1 MKKRVVFKKY
11 HYRECDSFAD
21 YLERMAAKG
30 WIFKGWKL
38 GLVFYKDQPRKE
50 SYAAEIF
57 PEGDENDKRPE
68 PNTQEYARYC
78 EEAGWELVD
87 SIGKFCVFRK
97 IREDAVPIVTEE
109 ERYENVRK
117 AEWKS
122 FGGKFFLSCF
132 MTALLYWRLGTFDY
146 VNYIFSDLLLLW
158 IFTWTVLLA
167 GELFHFIGFIAWKV
181 NSNHRMKQGC
191 RVFYGGGNRA
201 VHIWVGFRS
210 LLYFIFTVVFLG
222 AVAAF
227 SGRNRIF
234 IVLIVAVGFLIFSL
248 VMAWIRPS
256 REKNMLATLLFVC
269 IFPVM
274 VLAVSLGISEE
285 KKVDETE
292 TGEQEEIVETAYG
305 SGTVEIE
312 DSIKGIF
319 GEAVRYSIFLPEA
332 EGEKLKDPYEN
343 LVVCYTYRSSRKRI
357 LNRIYDICIQ
367 DEEEPPLYENI
378 WQALEAKQSNR
389 REEMA
394 VKYEDTV
401 LYFIGK
407 KDLNK
412 DQILFI
418 REALKL

>member
-181 NSNHRMKQGC
+181 NSNHRMKQGR

-269 IFPVM
+269 IFPIMILV
-274 VLAVSLGISEE
+274 VSLGISEE
-285 KKVDETE
+285 RKGNGKES
-292 TGEQEEIVETAYG
+292 GEQEAFVETAYG
-305 SGTVEIE
+305 SGSMEIE
-312 DSIKGIF
+312 DNIKGIF
-319 GEAVRYSIFLPEA
+319 GEAVQYGITFHAVKGVQGQESDENRIICYVYHSDRDWILDRIYSLYIDKGEDITEENLWESMKVKQSFQKTETAVRFQDRVLYMRSR
-332 EGEKLKDPYEN
+332 EKLD
-343 LVVCYTYRSSRKRI
+343 
-357 LNRIYDICIQ
+357 
-367 DEEEPPLYENI
+367 
-378 WQALEAKQSNR
+378 
-389 REEMA
+389 
-394 VKYEDTV
+394 
-401 LYFIGK
+401 
-407 KDLNK
+407 K
-412 DQILFI
+412 DQILFL
-418 REALKL
+418 RQALDL

>member
-50 SYAAEIF
+50 TYAAEIF

-87 SIGKFCVFRK
+87 STRKFCVFRK

-132 MTALLYWRLGTFDY
+132 MTGLLYWRLGTFDY
-146 VNYIFSDLLLLW
+146 VNYIFSDLLLLL

-167 GELFHFIGFIAWKV
+167 GELFHFIGFIAWKA
-181 NSNHRMKQGC
+181 NSNHRMKQGR

-269 IFPVM
+269 IFPIMILV
-274 VLAVSLGISEE
+274 VSLGISEE
-285 KKVDETE
+285 RKGNGKES
-292 TGEQEEIVETAYG
+292 GEQEAFVETAYG
-305 SGTVEIE
+305 SGSMEIE
-312 DSIKGIF
+312 DNIKGIF
-319 GEAVRYSIFLPEA
+319 GEAVQYGITFHAVKGVQGQESDENRIICYVYHSDRDWILDRIYSLYIDKGEDITEENLWESMKVKQSFQKTETAVRFQDRVLYMRSR
-332 EGEKLKDPYEN
+332 EKLD
-343 LVVCYTYRSSRKRI
+343 
-357 LNRIYDICIQ
+357 
-367 DEEEPPLYENI
+367 
-378 WQALEAKQSNR
+378 
-389 REEMA
+389 
-394 VKYEDTV
+394 
-401 LYFIGK
+401 
-407 KDLNK
+407 K
-412 DQILFI
+412 DQILFL
-418 REALKL
+418 RQALDL

>member
-181 NSNHRMKQGC
+181 NSNHRMKQGR

-227 SGRNRIF
+227 SGRNRTFVVF
-234 IVLIVAVGFLIFSL
+234 ISAVGFLIFGL
-248 VMAWIRPS
+248 VLTWIRPP

-269 IFPVM
+269 IFPIMILV
-274 VLAVSLGISEE
+274 VSLGISEE
-285 KKVDETE
+285 RKGNGKES
-292 TGEQEEIVETAYG
+292 GEQEAFVETAYG
-305 SGTVEIE
+305 SGSMEIE
-312 DSIKGIF
+312 DNIKGIF
-319 GEAVRYSIFLPEA
+319 GEAVQYGITFHAVKGVQGQESDENRIICYVYHSDRDWILDRIYSLYIDKGEDITEENLWESMKVKQSFQKTETAVRFQDRVLYMRSR
-332 EGEKLKDPYEN
+332 EKLD
-343 LVVCYTYRSSRKRI
+343 
-357 LNRIYDICIQ
+357 
-367 DEEEPPLYENI
+367 
-378 WQALEAKQSNR
+378 
-389 REEMA
+389 
-394 VKYEDTV
+394 
-401 LYFIGK
+401 
-407 KDLNK
+407 K
-412 DQILFI
+412 DQILFL
-418 REALKL
+418 RQALDL

>member
-30 WIFKGWKL
+30 WIFKGWRL

-50 SYAAEIF
+50 TYAAEIF

-87 SIGKFCVFRK
+87 STGKFCVFRK

-132 MTALLYWRLGTFDY
+132 MTALLYWRLGTAY
-146 VNYIFSDLLLLW
+146 YINYIFSDLLLLLL
-158 IFTWTVLLA
+158 FTWTVLFA
-167 GELFHFIGFIAWKV
+167 GELFHFLGFIAWIV
-181 NSNHRMKQGC
+181 SSNYRMKQGR
-191 RVFYGGGNRA
+191 RVFYGRGNRA
-201 VHIWVGFRS
+201 VHIWVCFRN
-210 LLYFIFTVVFLG
+210 LLYFIFTVVLLG

-227 SGRNRIF
+227 SGRNSVF
-234 IVLIVAVGFLIFSL
+234 IVLIIVVGFLIFSL
-248 VMAWIRPS
+248 VLTWIRPS
-256 REKNMLATLLFVC
+256 REKNILATLLFVC
-269 IFPVM
+269 IFPIM
-274 VLAVSLGISEE
+274 VLAISLGIAEE
-285 KKVDETE
+285 KKGNETAA
-292 TGEQEEIVETAYG
+292 GEQGEVIETAYG

-312 DSIKGIF
+312 DSIKGIL
-319 GEAVRYSIFLPEA
+319 GEAARYSIFLPEA
-332 EGEKLKDPYEN
+332 EGEELKNPYEN
-343 LVVCYTYRSSRKRI
+343 LVICYQYHSSWERI
-357 LNRIYDICIQ
+357 LNRIYHLYIRNQ
-367 DEEEPPLYENI
+367 EEPPLYENV
-378 WQALEAKQSNR
+378 WQALEVKQSNR
-389 REEMA
+389 KEEI
-394 VKYEDTV
+394 VVRYEDTV
-401 LYFIGK
+401 LYFTGK

-412 DQILFI
+412 DQILFL
-418 REALKL
+418 RQALDL

>member
-158 IFTWTVLLA
+158 IFTWTVLLI
-167 GELFHFIGFIAWKV
+167 GELFHFIGFIAWKA

-210 LLYFIFTVVFLG
+210 LLYFIFTVTLVG
-222 AVAAF
+222 AIVVF
-227 SGRNRIF
+227 SGRNRTFVVF
-234 IVLIVAVGFLIFSL
+234 ISAVGFLIFGL
-248 VMAWIRPS
+248 VLTWIRPS

-269 IFPVM
+269 IFPIMILV
-274 VLAVSLGISEE
+274 VSLGISEE
-285 KKVDETE
+285 RKGNGKES
-292 TGEQEEIVETAYG
+292 GEQEAFVETAYG
-305 SGTVEIE
+305 SGSMEIE
-312 DSIKGIF
+312 DNIKGIF
-319 GEAVRYSIFLPEA
+319 GEAVQYGITFHAVKGVQGQESDENRIICYVYHSDRDWILDRIYSLYIDKGEDITEENLWESMKVKQSFQKTETAVRFQDRVLYMRSR
-332 EGEKLKDPYEN
+332 EKLD
-343 LVVCYTYRSSRKRI
+343 
-357 LNRIYDICIQ
+357 
-367 DEEEPPLYENI
+367 
-378 WQALEAKQSNR
+378 
-389 REEMA
+389 
-394 VKYEDTV
+394 
-401 LYFIGK
+401 
-407 KDLNK
+407 K
-412 DQILFI
+412 DQILFL
-418 REALKL
+418 RQALDL

>member
-30 WIFKGWKL
+30 WLFKGWRL

-50 SYAAEIF
+50 TYAAEIF

-87 SIGKFCVFRK
+87 STRKFCVFRK

-132 MTALLYWRLGTFDY
+132 MTGLLYWRLGTFDY

-158 IFTWTVLLA
+158 IFTWTVLLI

-269 IFPVM
+269 IFPIMILV
-274 VLAVSLGISEE
+274 VSLGISEE
-285 KKVDETE
+285 RKGNGKES
-292 TGEQEEIVETAYG
+292 GEQEAFVETAYG
-305 SGTVEIE
+305 SGSMEIE
-312 DSIKGIF
+312 DNIKGIF
-319 GEAVRYSIFLPEA
+319 GEAVQYGITFHAVKGVQGQESDENRIICYVYHSDRDWILDRIYSLYIDKGEDITEENLWESMKVKQSFQKTETAVRFQDRVLYMRSR
-332 EGEKLKDPYEN
+332 EKLD
-343 LVVCYTYRSSRKRI
+343 
-357 LNRIYDICIQ
+357 
-367 DEEEPPLYENI
+367 
-378 WQALEAKQSNR
+378 
-389 REEMA
+389 
-394 VKYEDTV
+394 
-401 LYFIGK
+401 
-407 KDLNK
+407 K
-412 DQILFI
+412 DQILFL
-418 REALKL
+418 RQALDL

>member
-158 IFTWTVLLA
+158 IFTWTVLLI
-167 GELFHFIGFIAWKV
+167 GELFHFIGFIAWKA

-210 LLYFIFTVVFLG
+210 LLYFIFTVTLVG
-222 AVAAF
+222 AIVVF
-227 SGRNRIF
+227 SGRNRTFVVF
-234 IVLIVAVGFLIFSL
+234 ISAVGFLIFGL
-248 VMAWIRPS
+248 VLTWIRPP

-269 IFPVM
+269 IFPIMILV
-274 VLAVSLGISEE
+274 VSLGISEE
-285 KKVDETE
+285 RKGNGKES
-292 TGEQEEIVETAYG
+292 GEQEAFVETAYG
-305 SGTVEIE
+305 SGSMEIE
-312 DSIKGIF
+312 DNIKGIF
-319 GEAVRYSIFLPEA
+319 GEAVQYGITFHAVKGVQGQESDENRIICYVYHSDRDWILDRIYSLYIDKGEDITEENLWESMKVKQSFQKTETAVRFQDRVLYMRSR
-332 EGEKLKDPYEN
+332 EKLD
-343 LVVCYTYRSSRKRI
+343 
-357 LNRIYDICIQ
+357 
-367 DEEEPPLYENI
+367 
-378 WQALEAKQSNR
+378 
-389 REEMA
+389 
-394 VKYEDTV
+394 
-401 LYFIGK
+401 
-407 KDLNK
+407 K
-412 DQILFI
+412 DQILFL
-418 REALKL
+418 RQALDL

>member
-132 MTALLYWRLGTFDY
+132 MTGLLYWRLGTFDY
-146 VNYIFSDLLLLW
+146 VNYIFSDLLLLL

-181 NSNHRMKQGC
+181 NSNHRMKQGR
-191 RVFYGGGNRA
+191 RVFYGGGSRA

-210 LLYFIFTVVFLG
+210 LLYFIFTVTLVG
-222 AVAAF
+222 AIVVF
-227 SGRNRIF
+227 SGRNRTFVVF
-234 IVLIVAVGFLIFSL
+234 ISAVGFLIFGL
-248 VMAWIRPS
+248 VLTWIRPP

-269 IFPVM
+269 IFPIMILV
-274 VLAVSLGISEE
+274 VSLGISEE
-285 KKVDETE
+285 RKGNGKES
-292 TGEQEEIVETAYG
+292 GEQEAFVETAYG
-305 SGTVEIE
+305 SGSMEIE
-312 DSIKGIF
+312 DNIKGIF
-319 GEAVRYSIFLPEA
+319 GEAVQYGITFHAVKGVQGQESDENRIICYVYHSDRDWILDRIYSLYIDKGEDITEENLWESMKVKQSFQKTETAVRFQDRVLYMRSR
-332 EGEKLKDPYEN
+332 EKLD
-343 LVVCYTYRSSRKRI
+343 
-357 LNRIYDICIQ
+357 
-367 DEEEPPLYENI
+367 
-378 WQALEAKQSNR
+378 
-389 REEMA
+389 
-394 VKYEDTV
+394 
-401 LYFIGK
+401 
-407 KDLNK
+407 K
-412 DQILFI
+412 DQILFL
-418 REALKL
+418 RQALDL